1 MSVQAVC
8 LKYLLVSSGC
18 KSTNAFQD
26 TRKGGSKVSPIGAV
40 TRVNLSSL
48 LNFYARGSIIQ
59 AVFGLF
65 SVV

>member
-8 LKYLLVSSGC
+8 LKYLLVSSDC
-18 KSTNAFQD
+18 KSTDAFRD
-26 TRKGGSKVSPIGAV
+26 TRKGGSKVSLIGAV

-48 LNFYARGSIIQ
+48 LDFYARGSIIQ
-59 AVFGLF
+59 AVFGFF